1 MAKACLL
8 RLRLHFDG
16 CRSLKEKR
24 RRLRGLRDR
33 LGQAA
38 NVAVCE
44 SGHQNDHQRS
54 EWSIIAIATDA
65 GGVDRTL
72 AEAER
77 LVEQSLD
84 AQLFG
89 AQREWLC

>member
-8 RLRLHFDG
+8 RLQLHFGG

-38 NVAVCE
+38 NLAVCE
-44 SGHQNDHQRS
+44 SGQQDAHQRS

-65 GGVDRTL
+65 GGVDRIL

-77 LVEQSLD
+77 LVEQFLD
-84 AQLFG
+84 AQLVG